1 MPEVNVTETEKAVEV
16 TAEIPGMK
24 PEEVKLEMH
33 EGALWIMGEKIEEK
47 EEKGKTFHRVERRTG
62 AFRRILPLPAE
73 VEEGKI
79 EAKVTNGILMITLPK
94 AEKAAPRKIEIKT

>member
-1 MPEVNVTETEKAVEV
+1 
-16 TAEIPGMK
+16 
-24 PEEVKLEMH
+24 
-33 EGALWIMGEKIEEK
+33 
-47 EEKGKTFHRVERRTG
+47 VERRTG

-79 EAKVTNGILMITLPK
+79 EAKVTNGVLMITLPK